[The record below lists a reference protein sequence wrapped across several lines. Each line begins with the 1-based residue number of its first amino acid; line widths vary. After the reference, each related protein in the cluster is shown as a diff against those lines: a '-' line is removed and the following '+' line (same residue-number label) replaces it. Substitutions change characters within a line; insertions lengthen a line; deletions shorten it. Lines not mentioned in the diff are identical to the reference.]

1 MCSSASATASPTTL
15 SSLAPASD
23 AHSIAATWQTTV
35 LAASNTIMA
44 GQAVQVTAVPTVHD
58 AGPLASSSSDGISGA
73 TASNQTSHL

>member
-15 SSLAPASD
+15 SSLAPD
-23 AHSIAATWQTTV
+23 VRSIAATWQTTV
-35 LAASNTIMA
+35 LAASNTIVA
-44 GQAVQVTAVPTVHD
+44 GQAVQVTAVPTVDD